1 MHIDIHMSATYEG
14 VMRRMH
20 NTWLFGLALW
30 CIISKLDELF
40 CYWIDISFFL
50 RGKTYDVL
58 CLSIISMQFLDVQH
72 PWPHFQVW
80 QVWLFECR
88 GHNLLDA
95 KERKVWG
102 LTIFILFIEDEEVL
116 SKFFFNVT
124 FFVIYGENYWGSM
137 QQIPSL
143 QFLHTRQ

>member
-1 MHIDIHMSATYEG
+1 MFSILDP
-14 VMRRMH
+14 
-20 NTWLFGLALW
+20 
-30 CIISKLDELF
+30 ISK
-40 CYWIDISFFL
+40 Y
-50 RGKTYDVL
+50 GKSGYSNAEVITYL
-58 CLSIISMQFLDVQH
+58 MQKKSL
-72 PWPHFQVW
+72 
-80 QVWLFECR
+80 
-88 GHNLLDA
+88 
-95 KERKVWG
+95 